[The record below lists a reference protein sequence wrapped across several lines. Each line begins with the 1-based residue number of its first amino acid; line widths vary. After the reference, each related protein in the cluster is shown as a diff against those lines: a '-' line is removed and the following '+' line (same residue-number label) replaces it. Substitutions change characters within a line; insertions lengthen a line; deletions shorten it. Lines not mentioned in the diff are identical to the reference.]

1 MPETHNPVVVIA
13 PDSFKGSLT
22 ATDAAAALERGARE
36 MLPETATVL
45 SFPMADGGEGSLD
58 AVLATWL
65 QPALTM
71 PTVDALGRP
80 REARYGFDHEGQ
92 RAVVEAAQAN
102 GLPHVSDVAA
112 EPLRADSYGVG
123 LIAANVI
130 AQGAR
135 DVTLF
140 LGGSASTD
148 GGTGLLRA
156 LGARFLN
163 ADGNELAPGGGT
175 LTELTTIDLSGL
187 ITGALETQWHIAVD
201 VTNPL
206 TGKSGAA
213 HVFAPQKGATAS
225 DVAVLDAGLTR
236 LTQVLSEHPLVADR
250 SFSAAGIA
258 ALPGIG
264 AAGGTAAPL
273 VALFSAELVRGAQLV
288 ADATG
293 LSAVIASADVIISG
307 EGKLDA
313 QSLDGKVV
321 DYLRGAK
328 SPQTFLVVVA
338 AIIDLTPEQSSA
350 AGINVALPLGS
361 GVENRKELF
370 QYAEHLLEARGAH
383 AIAEWLDPTDLDE
396 EFRDDDGDDDSAAD
410 RG

>member
-1 MPETHNPVVVIA
+1 MPATENPVVIIA

-22 ATDAAAALERGARE
+22 AADAAAALERGAHQ

-45 SFPMADGGEGSLD
+45 TFPMADGGEGSLD
-58 AVLATWL
+58 AVLAAWL
-65 QPALTM
+65 QPELTM
-71 PTVDALGRP
+71 HTVDALGRP
-80 REARYGFDHEGQ
+80 REASYGLDLDGH
-92 RAVVEAAQAN
+92 RAVIEAAQAN

-123 LIAANVI
+123 LIAASVI
-130 AQGAR
+130 ERGAR
-135 DVTLF
+135 DITLF

-156 LGARFLN
+156 LGARFLD
-163 ADGNELAPGGGT
+163 ADGNELAPGGGA

-187 ITGALETQWHIAVD
+187 IAGAMETQWHIAVD
-201 VTNPL
+201 VTNAL
-206 TGKSGAA
+206 TGSRGAA
-213 HVFAPQKGATAS
+213 HVFGPQKGATAS
-225 DVAVLDAGLTR
+225 DVEVLDAGLTR
-236 LTQVLSEHPLVADR
+236 LAQVLSEHPLVADR

-258 ALPGIG
+258 ALPGMG

-288 ADATG
+288 ADTTG

-321 DYLRGAK
+321 DYLRGTK
-328 SPQTFLVVVA
+328 SPASFLVVVA
-338 AIIDLTPEQSSA
+338 AIIDLTPAQSSA

-396 EFRDDDGDDDSAAD
+396 EFRDDA
-410 RG
+410 

>member
-1 MPETHNPVVVIA
+1 MPEIHNPVVIIA
-13 PDSFKGSLT
+13 PDSFKGSLS
-22 ATDAAAALERGARE
+22 APDAAAALERGARE
-36 MLPETATVL
+36 MLPDTATVL
-45 SFPMADGGEGSLD
+45 TFPMADGGEGSLD
-58 AVLATWL
+58 AILAAWL

-71 PTVDALGRP
+71 PTVDALGRQ
-80 REARYGFDHEGQ
+80 REASYGFDLEGN
-92 RAVVEAAQAN
+92 RAVIESSQAN

-112 EPLRADSYGVG
+112 DPLRADSYGVG
-123 LIAANVI
+123 LIAARVI
-130 AQGAR
+130 ERGAR

-148 GGTGLLRA
+148 GGSGLLRA
-156 LGARFLN
+156 LGARFLD
-163 ADGNELAPGGGT
+163 AEGNELEPGGGS
-175 LTELTTIDLSGL
+175 LTELNTIDLSGL
-187 ITGALETQWHIAVD
+187 IDGALETQWHIAVD

-206 TGKSGAA
+206 TGTLGAA

-225 DVAVLDAGLTR
+225 DVEVLDAGLTR
-236 LTQVLSEHPLVADR
+236 LAHVLAEHPLVADR

-288 ADATG
+288 ADTTG
-293 LSAVIASADVIISG
+293 LSEVIASADVIISG

-321 DYLRGAK
+321 DYLRRAK
-328 SPQTFLVVVA
+328 SRSSFLVVVA

-396 EFRDDDGDDDSAAD
+396 EFTDDDADDTIVD
-410 RG
+410 GT

>member
-1 MPETHNPVVVIA
+1 MPDIHNPVVVIA

-22 ATDAAAALERGARE
+22 AADAAAALERGARE
-36 MLPETATVL
+36 MLPDTATVL
-45 SFPMADGGEGSLD
+45 TFPMADGGEGSLD
-58 AVLATWL
+58 AVLAAWL
-65 QPALTM
+65 QPTLTM
-71 PTVDALGRP
+71 STVDALGRP
-80 REARYGFDHEGQ
+80 RDAHYGFDHDRH
-92 RAVVEAAQAN
+92 RAVIEAAQAN
-102 GLPHVSDVAA
+102 GLPHVGDVAA
-112 EPLRADSYGVG
+112 DPLRADSYGVG
-123 LIAANVI
+123 LIAASVI
-130 AQGAR
+130 DRGAR
-135 DVTLF
+135 DITLF

-148 GGTGLLRA
+148 GGSGLLRA
-156 LGARFLN
+156 LGARFLD
-163 ADGNELAPGGGT
+163 ADGNELAPGGGA
-175 LTELTTIDLSGL
+175 LTELNSIDLSGL
-187 ITGALETQWHIAVD
+187 IAGAVETQWHIAVD

-206 TGKSGAA
+206 TGTLGTA

-236 LTQVLSEHPLVADR
+236 LTEVLSEHPLVADR

-264 AAGGTAAPL
+264 AAGGIAAPL

-288 ADATG
+288 ADTTG

-321 DYLRGAK
+321 DYLRSAK
-328 SPQTFLVVVA
+328 SPSSFLVVVA
-338 AIIDLTPEQSSA
+338 AIIDLTPAQSSA

-396 EFRDDDGDDDSAAD
+396 EFRDDDSDDTTVDGS
-410 RG
+410 

>member
-1 MPETHNPVVVIA
+1 MPDIHNPVVVIA

-36 MLPETATVL
+36 MLPDTATVL
-45 SFPMADGGEGSLD
+45 TFPMADGGEGSLD
-58 AVLATWL
+58 AVLAAWL
-65 QPALTM
+65 QPTLTM
-71 PTVDALGRP
+71 STVDALGRP
-80 REARYGFDHEGQ
+80 RDANYGFDLDGH
-92 RAVVEAAQAN
+92 RAVIEAAQAN
-102 GLPHVSDVAA
+102 GLPHVGDIAA
-112 EPLRADSYGVG
+112 APLRADSYGVG
-123 LIAANVI
+123 LIAASVI
-130 AQGAR
+130 ARGAR
-135 DVTLF
+135 DITLF

-148 GGTGLLRA
+148 GGSGLLRA
-156 LGARFLN
+156 LGARFLD
-163 ADGNELAPGGGT
+163 ADGNELAPGGGA
-175 LTELTTIDLSGL
+175 LTELNTIDLSGL
-187 ITGALETQWHIAVD
+187 IAGAVETQWHIAVD

-206 TGKSGAA
+206 TGTLGAA

-236 LTQVLSEHPLVADR
+236 LAEVLAEHPLVADR

-258 ALPGIG
+258 ALPGMG
-264 AAGGTAAPL
+264 AAGGIAAPL

-288 ADATG
+288 ADTTG

-321 DYLRGAK
+321 DYLRSAK
-328 SPQTFLVVVA
+328 SPSSFLVVVA
-338 AIIDLTPEQSSA
+338 AIIDLTPAQSSA

-370 QYAEHLLEARGAH
+370 QYAEHLLEARGGH

-396 EFRDDDGDDDSAAD
+396 EFRDDDSDDTTVDGS
-410 RG
+410 

>member
-1 MPETHNPVVVIA
+1 MPDIHNPVVVIA

-36 MLPETATVL
+36 MLPDTATVL
-45 SFPMADGGEGSLD
+45 TFPMADGGEGSLD
-58 AVLATWL
+58 AVLAAWL
-65 QPALTM
+65 QPTLTM
-71 PTVDALGRP
+71 STVDALGRP
-80 REARYGFDHEGQ
+80 RDANYGLDLEGQ
-92 RAVVEAAQAN
+92 RAVIEAAQAN
-102 GLPHVSDVAA
+102 GLPHVGDIAA
-112 EPLRADSYGVG
+112 APLRADSYGVG
-123 LIAANVI
+123 LIAASVI
-130 AQGAR
+130 ARGAR
-135 DVTLF
+135 DITLF

-148 GGTGLLRA
+148 GGSGLLRA
-156 LGARFLN
+156 LGARFLD
-163 ADGNELAPGGGT
+163 ADGNELAPGGGA
-175 LTELTTIDLSGL
+175 LTELNTIDLSGL
-187 ITGALETQWHIAVD
+187 IAGAVETQWHIAVD

-206 TGKSGAA
+206 TGTLGAA

-236 LTQVLSEHPLVADR
+236 LAEVLAEHPLVADR

-258 ALPGIG
+258 ALPGMG
-264 AAGGTAAPL
+264 AAGGIAAPL

-288 ADATG
+288 ADTTG

-321 DYLRGAK
+321 DYLRSAK
-328 SPQTFLVVVA
+328 SPSSFLVVVA
-338 AIIDLTPEQSSA
+338 AIIDLTPAQSSA

-396 EFRDDDGDDDSAAD
+396 DFRDDDSDDTTVDGS
-410 RG
+410 